1 MNPRVLKRFIVLM
14 AILIVVSV
22 LFSDMFR
29 QYFRQEP
36 GDYHTKRGDQL
47 LTAGDYEAAMESFD
61 LALKEMPDHR
71 GALMGRAAIFIQT
84 ERYDDALA
92 ELDHLIGYLE
102 KNLDPDDKTGVGAL
116 AAAHANRGIV
126 LDRTGRYEE
135 ALDSYVESLK
145 IDQEVVEGPGVVHKI
160 LYGGDRVSSVRD
172 RAVYIYE
179 QLKLPEEERVL
190 SVPEID
196 EQQRMHKP

>member
-1 MNPRVLKRFIVLM
+1 M
-14 AILIVVSV
+14 
-22 LFSDMFR
+22 
-29 QYFRQEP
+29 
-36 GDYHTKRGDQL
+36 
-47 LTAGDYEAAMESFD
+47 
-61 LALKEMPDHR
+61 
-71 GALMGRAAIFIQT
+71 
-84 ERYDDALA
+84 
-92 ELDHLIGYLE
+92 